1 MKPPRGST
9 TRAQDEVVPVC
20 IVGGGPVG
28 MTLAID
34 LASRGIRC
42 TLVERNAQT
51 TRHPKMDITNAR
63 TMELF
68 RRVGLVPALRAAA
81 VPENHPFDVS
91 WVTSMAGHELHRFP
105 YPSVDAMRKRIR
117 ETNDGSQPLEPP
129 MRVSQVE
136 IEPVLKRAID
146 AHPLVT
152 VRFGVA
158 FEELRETS
166 NAVVATVRE
175 AETGRTE
182 EVACSYLV
190 GCDGGTSRVRSALDI
205 ALIGKSRVMERFMT
219 HFRSDAREVLQ
230 RWGVAWHYQS
240 PKGTLIAQNDR
251 DIWTLHSRFPHGRS
265 PSDVSPSALLEA
277 FAGTSFPHAVLVANA
292 WSPHLVVAESYGRG
306 RVLLAGDAVHQ
317 YIPTGGYGMNTG
329 IGDAFDLGWK
339 LAATIIGF
347 GSPELLESYEAERRP
362 VGIRNCEAS
371 RAHNQRRIEISA
383 LYGNDLD
390 GVNSDQWR
398 RDAAAAIAAI
408 GNLENEQTGVE
419 YGYRYAHSPITLD
432 DGSGTTTECTD
443 YYQPNSAPGAR
454 LPSVFLNDGSALYD
468 RLAQWFTLISFDDD
482 VPEGIVRAAQR
493 RQVPLQGI
501 VVSEPSLRAIYRS
514 RHLLVRPDHHIAWRS
529 APGAAV
535 YDDDEVIARVVGS
548 SRSSPTRT

>member
-1 MKPPRGST
+1 
-9 TRAQDEVVPVC
+9 
-20 IVGGGPVG
+20 

-81 VPENHPFDVS
+81 VPESHPFDVS
-91 WVTSMAGHELHRFP
+91 WVTTMAGHELHRFR
-105 YPSVDAMRKRIR
+105 YPSVDVMRKRIR
-117 ETNDGSQPLEPP
+117 DTNDGSQPLEPP

-146 AHPLVT
+146 THPLVD
-152 VRFGVA
+152 VRFGVT
-158 FEELRETS
+158 FEALRETPDG
-166 NAVVATVRE
+166 VIATVAE

-182 EVACSYLV
+182 EIACTYLV

-205 ALIGKSRVMERFMT
+205 ALNGESRVMDRFMT

-240 PKGTLIAQNDR
+240 NNGTLIAQNDR
-251 DIWTLHSRFPHGRS
+251 DIWTLHSRFPQGRS
-265 PSDVSPSALLEA
+265 PSEVSPSALLEA
-277 FAGTSFPHAVLVANA
+277 FAGTSFPHTVLVANA
-292 WSPHLVVAESYGRG
+292 WTPHLVVAESYGRG

-347 GSPELLESYEAERRP
+347 GGPGLLASYEAERRP
-362 VGIRNCEAS
+362 VGIRNCAAS
-371 RAHNQRRIEISA
+371 RAHNQRRVEIAA
-383 LYGNDLD
+383 LYDDDLE
-390 GVNSDQWR
+390 GANSEQRR
-398 RDAAAAIAAI
+398 RDAAAAIATI

-419 YGYRYAHSPITLD
+419 YGYRYVRSPITLD
-432 DGSGTTTECTD
+432 DGSGATEVAD
-443 YYQPNSAPGAR
+443 HYQPNIAPGTR

-468 RLAQWFTLISFDDD
+468 RLDPWFTLVSFGDEI
-482 VPEGIVRAAQR
+482 PEGIVLAANR
-493 RQVPLQGI
+493 RGVPLRSI
-501 VVSEPSLRAIYRS
+501 VVADPSVRDIYRS

-529 APGAAV
+529 GSGTVAYA
-535 YDDDEVIARVVGS
+535 DDDVIARAVGHVPS
-548 SRSSPTRT
+548 SSDPRVR